1 MPRESS
7 PSRSGTA
14 SALLRRLTAPLSAL
28 AVAGILIAAGDA
40 GSTSSQETPPS
51 APRRIGPH
59 LKKPA
64 ESQPRVL
71 VFSKTAGFRHGSIP
85 TGVEALREIGRKSG
99 YRVEATEDSSWF
111 RPDMLSRFQA
121 VVFLNT
127 TGDVLDDEQQRT
139 FEAFIRNG
147 GGYVGVHSAAD
158 TEYDWPWY
166 GRLVGG
172 WFKTHPAIQRADINV
187 ENRRFPAT
195 SFLPE
200 TWARTDE
207 WYVYRDNPRPR
218 VNVLLSLDESTYDGG
233 GMNGDHPIAWYQD
246 FDGGRA
252 FYTGGG
258 HTKDSY
264 AEPLFRRH
272 LGEAVMWAAGE
283 RAIPTGKDAK
293 SVPENA
299 PPANASR

>member
-1 MPRESS
+1 MACEPRT
-7 PSRSGTA
+7 SGTFTA
-14 SALLRRLTAPLSAL
+14 LALLRRISAPLSAL
-28 AVAGILIAAGDA
+28 GVAAILIAAADPGPSV
-40 GSTSSQETPPS
+40 GQEAPPS
-51 APRRIGPH
+51 PPRRTGPH
-59 LKKPA
+59 LKNPA

-127 TGDVLDDEQQRT
+127 TGDVLNDEQQRT

-200 TWARTDE
+200 TWSRTDE

-218 VNVLLSLDESTYDGG
+218 VNVLLSLDESTYKGG

-258 HTKDSY
+258 HTNDSY

-272 LGEAVMWAAGE
+272 LGEAIMWAAGE
-283 RAIPTGKDAK
+283 RAIPTDKGAK
-293 SVPENA
+293 ATPKTDNPENT
-299 PPANASR
+299 NR

>member
-1 MPRESS
+1 MTRSNS
-7 PSRSGTA
+7 PGLSII
-14 SALLRRLTAPLSAL
+14 RRLAAPVL
-28 AVAGILIAAGDA
+28 GITVGIVLVAAGAPDHPWSQDQP
-40 GSTSSQETPPS
+40 STT
-51 APRRIGPH
+51 PRRPGPRLAH
-59 LKKPA
+59 PS
-64 ESQPRVL
+64 EGDPVVM
-71 VFSKTAGFRHGSIP
+71 VFSRTMGFRHGSIP
-85 TGVEALREIGRKSG
+85 SGIKAMREIGKEFG
-99 YRVEATEDSSWF
+99 FRVEATEDPTWF
-111 RPDMLSRFQA
+111 RPEMLARFA
-121 VVFLNT
+121 GVVFLNT
-127 TGDVLDDEQQRT
+127 TGDVLDDEQQKC
-139 FEAFIRNG
+139 FESFIRGG

-172 WFKTHPAIQRADINV
+172 WFKTHPAIQRADVNV

-200 TWARTDE
+200 TWSRTDE
-207 WYVYRDNPRPR
+207 WYVYRENPRPR
-218 VNVLLSLDESTYDGG
+218 VNVLLSLDESTYEGG

-283 RAIPTGKDAK
+283 RAIPAKKDVETDPKK
-293 SVPENA
+293 S
-299 PPANASR
+299 SR

>member
-7 PSRSGTA
+7 PSRPGTA

-40 GSTSSQETPPS
+40 GTTSGQETPPS
-51 APRRIGPH
+51 SPRRIGPK
-59 LKKPA
+59 LKNPA

-71 VFSKTAGFRHGSIP
+71 VFSRTAGFRHGSIP
-85 TGVEALREIGRKSG
+85 TGIEALREIGGTHG
-99 YRVEATEDSSWF
+99 YRVEATEDPSWF

-127 TGDVLDDEQQRT
+127 TGDVLDDEQQKT

-172 WFKTHPAIQRADINV
+172 WFKTHPAIQRADVNV

-200 TWARTDE
+200 TWSRTDE
-207 WYVYRDNPRPR
+207 WYVYRENPRPR
-218 VNVLLSLDESTYDGG
+218 VNVLLSLDESTYEGG

-283 RAIPTGKDAK
+283 RAIPAKKDVETDPKK
-293 SVPENA
+293 S
-299 PPANASR
+299 SR

>member
-1 MPRESS
+1 MATPSS
-7 PSRSGTA
+7 
-14 SALLRRLTAPLSAL
+14 
-28 AVAGILIAAGDA
+28 GDQ
-40 GSTSSQETPPS
+40 QEGAKTP
-51 APRRIGPH
+51 PRRIGP
-59 LKKPA
+59 KMPDA
-64 ESQPRVL
+64 GEDQPLVM
-71 VFSKTAGFRHGSIP
+71 VFSRTKGFRHASIP
-85 TGVEALREIGRKSG
+85 TGIEMFREVGKRDG
-99 YRVEATEDSSWF
+99 FRVEATEDPSWF
-111 RPDMLSRFQA
+111 RPEMLARFDT

-127 TGDVLDDEQQRT
+127 TGDVLDEEQQRT

-172 WFKTHPAIQRADINV
+172 WFKTHPRIQRADINV

-200 TWARTDE
+200 VWSRTDE
-207 WYVYRDNPRPR
+207 WYVYRENPRPR
-218 VNVLLSLDESTYDGG
+218 VNVLLSLDESTYEGG

-258 HTKDSY
+258 HTHESY
-264 AEPLFRRH
+264 AEPLFQRH
-272 LGEAVMWAAGE
+272 LSEAVMWASGRRE
-283 RAIPTGKDAK
+283 P
-293 SVPENA
+293 
-299 PPANASR
+299 PPATPEDPPLPGAAAR